1 MVLRSKPVPL
11 QRPLLADLPEVL
23 HLAVVTPPHEVEHR
37 MQLVV
42 NSQQQHQY
50 HPLLVWNRH

>member
-11 QRPLLADLPEVL
+11 QRPLLADLPE
-23 HLAVVTPPHEVEHR
+23 VVTPPHEVEHR